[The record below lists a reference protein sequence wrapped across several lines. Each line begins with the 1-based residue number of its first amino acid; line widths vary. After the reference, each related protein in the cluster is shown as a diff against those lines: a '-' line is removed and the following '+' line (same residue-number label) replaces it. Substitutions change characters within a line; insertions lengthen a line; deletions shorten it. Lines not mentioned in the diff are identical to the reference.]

1 LAREVARREGLK
13 AFVAGELTPLGAGYV
28 VTLRLLSAAS
38 GDALASFRQTAS
50 APEDLI
56 PAVEALTREL
66 RGKIGESLTA
76 VRADPPLDRVTTASL
91 PALRKATA
99 AGQAIVFESD
109 YATAAALFR
118 QAIALDS
125 TFAMAHRGLAVALG
139 AMGIDLIERDS
150 ALARAYRYR
159 ERLTE

>member
-1 LAREVARREGLK
+1 GAIKVVPVSQITAALRRMERDPKLPFGEDLAREVARREGLK
-13 AFVAGELTPLGAGYV
+13 ALVAGELTPLGAGYV

-99 AGQAIVFESD
+99 AGQ
-109 YATAAALFR
+109 
-118 QAIALDS
+118 
-125 TFAMAHRGLAVALG
+125 
-139 AMGIDLIERDS
+139 
-150 ALARAYRYR
+150 
-159 ERLTE
+159 